1 MTRGGA
7 AERGQVMLLVVGL
20 CLVSFMV
27 AGVAVDGTRLF
38 LMRRSLQN
46 AVDAAAI
53 AAAGE
58 VDVKALYA
66 TEGSA
71 MRVDPQAART
81 RAVAVL
87 QQRGVSGRV
96 EIAVDRNVV
105 LTRLQTHVDASF
117 LRLVG
122 VEQLRVAAEAAAE
135 PVAGER

>member
-1 MTRGGA
+1 MIRRHA
-7 AERGQVMLLVVGL
+7 DERGQVMLLVVGL
-20 CLVSFMV
+20 CLVSFAV
-27 AGVAVDGTRLF
+27 AGLAVDGARLF

-46 AVDAAAI
+46 AVDAAAL

-58 VDVKALYA
+58 IDVKALYA
-66 TEGSA
+66 AQGGA
-71 MRVDPQAART
+71 MRLDPQAARA
-81 RAVAVL
+81 RAFAVL
-87 QQRGVSGRV
+87 QQRGVAGRV

-105 LTRLQTHVDASF
+105 VTRLQTHLDASF